1 MIKRLAA
8 IVLTLT
14 TIVVAV
20 MASLESREGLW
31 HKESPEVVPVLVV
44 TPADSVEV
52 VVADSLA
59 VSADSVECMPA
70 VESAD
75 SVKIEIEQ

>member
-31 HKESPEVVPVLVV
+31 HKESPVV
-44 TPADSVEV
+44 TPVAAPEPIDSAEV
-52 VVADSLA
+52 VDSLA
-59 VSADSVECMPA
+59 VAADSVECMPA